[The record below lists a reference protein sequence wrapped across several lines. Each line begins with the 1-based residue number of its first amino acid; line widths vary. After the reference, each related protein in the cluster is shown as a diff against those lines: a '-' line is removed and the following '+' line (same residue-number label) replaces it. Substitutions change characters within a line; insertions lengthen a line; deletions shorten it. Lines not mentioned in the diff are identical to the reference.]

1 MGTTPFFAD
10 FFMNWILLVV
20 AGVFEVAWAVCM
32 KYSCGFTK
40 LLPSIGTVVAMGLS
54 VLLLA
59 LALKSLPLGT
69 AYAVWTGIGTLGA
82 AVAGII
88 LWGESVSFW
97 RILCLV
103 MIVSGII
110 GLKFLT
116 PESGQ

>member
-1 MGTTPFFAD
+1 
-10 FFMNWILLVV
+10 
-20 AGVFEVAWAVCM
+20 M

-69 AYAVWTGIGTLGA
+69 AYAVWTGIWTLGA

>member
-1 MGTTPFFAD
+1 
-10 FFMNWILLVV
+10 MNWIVLVV
-20 AGVFEVAWAVCM
+20 AGVFEVVWAACM

-69 AYAVWTGIGTLGA
+69 AYAVWTGIGTVGA
-82 AVAGII
+82 AATGII
-88 LWGESVSFW
+88 LWGESATFW

-110 GLKFLT
+110 GLKLLT

>member
-40 LLPSIGTVVAMGLS
+40 PLPSVATVAAMVGS
-54 VLLLA
+54 VVLLA

-69 AYAVWTGIGTLGA
+69 AYAVWTGIGTVGA

-88 LWGESVSFW
+88 LWGESASFW

-103 MIVSGII
+103 MILSGII
-110 GLKFLT
+110 GLKLLT